1 MHHYP
6 APYHMNTGSPVAGWL
21 ALLFGV
27 LALYVYF
34 AHVRR
39 Q

>member
-1 MHHYP
+1 MRPTPYP
-6 APYHMNTGSPVAGWL
+6 YELHTGNPAAGWL
-21 ALLFGV
+21 AILFGV

-39 Q
+39 K